1 MMDLNKLKKLYNKE
15 HIDIVN
21 WKMNKNKAR
30 ILQGGVVFVDY
41 SQIDNEIEEKELLA
55 EELGHYY
62 YDAYYNYNS
71 SSSLIKKAEYKAN
84 KWKSLNLVT
93 LQDLLSCKEK
103 GINDIP
109 HIAYELQV
117 SPASVQFSYDY
128 YRSQNEIT

>member
-1 MMDLNKLKKLYNKE
+1 MDLNKLKKLYNKE

-71 SSSLIKKAEYKAN
+71 PSSLIRKAEYKAN

-103 GINDIP
+103 GINDVE
-109 HIAYELQV
+109 HIADKLQV
-117 SPASVQFSYDY
+117 SQKTVLFSYEY
-128 YRSQNEIT
+128 YRNKNQIV

>member
-1 MMDLNKLKKLYNKE
+1 MDLNKLKKLYNKE

-30 ILQGGVVFVDY
+30 ILQGGVVFIDY

-71 SSSLIKKAEYKAN
+71 PSSLIRKAEYKAN

-117 SPASVQFSYDY
+117 SPASVQFAYDF
-128 YRSQNEIT
+128 YRSKNEIT

>member
-1 MMDLNKLKKLYNKE
+1 MDLNKLKKLYNKE

-30 ILQGGVVFVDY
+30 ILQGGVVFIDY

-71 SSSLIKKAEYKAN
+71 PISLIRKAEYKAN

-103 GINDIP
+103 GINDVP

-117 SPASVQFSYDY
+117 SPASVEFSYNY

>member
-1 MMDLNKLKKLYNKE
+1 MDLNKLKKLYDKE

-30 ILQGGVVFVDY
+30 ILQGGVVFIDY

-71 SSSLIKKAEYKAN
+71 QSSLIRKAEYKAN

-117 SPASVQFSYDY
+117 SPASVEFSYNY

>member
-1 MMDLNKLKKLYNKE
+1 MDLNKLKKLYNKE

-71 SSSLIKKAEYKAN
+71 PTSLIRKAEYKAN

-93 LQDLLSCKEK
+93 LQDLLSCKKK
-103 GINDIP
+103 GINDIS

-117 SPASVQFSYDY
+117 SPASVEFSYNY
-128 YRSQNEIT
+128 YRSKNEIT

>member
-1 MMDLNKLKKLYNKE
+1 MNLNKLKKLYNKE

-30 ILQGGVVFVDY
+30 ILQGGVVFIDY

-71 SSSLIKKAEYKAN
+71 PSSLIRKAEYKAN

-117 SPASVQFSYDY
+117 SQASVEFSYNY
-128 YRSQNEIT
+128 YRSKNEIT

>member
-30 ILQGGVVFVDY
+30 ILQGGVVFLDY

-62 YDAYYNYNS
+62 YNAYYNYNS
-71 SSSLIKKAEYKAN
+71 PSSLIRKAEYKAN

-93 LQDLLSCKEK
+93 LQDLLLCKEK

-117 SPASVQFSYDY
+117 SPASVKFSYDY
-128 YRSQNEIT
+128 YRSKNEIT

>member
-1 MMDLNKLKKLYNKE
+1 MDLNKLKKLYNKE

-30 ILQGGVVFVDY
+30 ILQGGVVFIDY

-71 SSSLIKKAEYKAN
+71 PSSLIRKAEYKAN

-117 SPASVQFSYDY
+117 SPTCVKFAYDH
-128 YRSQNEIT
+128 YRSKNEIT